1 MQDNYDRIKADNAEI
16 FAISIQ
22 DVPATRITVNR
33 ENLEFPVLSDTNLD
47 AVKPFNVEVPVDT
60 GALNP
65 STFLLESDGT
75 VVWKSIDTFDKRVP
89 TTRIM
94 KELSK
99 LW

>member
-22 DVPATRITVNR
+22 NIQRTKLTVQN
-33 ENLEFPVLSDTNLD
+33 EKLEFPVLSDTDLE
-47 AVKPFNVEVPVDT
+47 AVIPFNVEVPVDT
-60 GALNP
+60 GVPHP

-75 VVWKSIDTFDKRVP
+75 VVWKSIDTVDRRVS
-89 TTRIM
+89 TAQIM
-94 KELSK
+94 RELGK

>member
-16 FAISIQ
+16 FAISVQ

-47 AVKPFNVEVPVDT
+47 AVIPFNVEVPVDT
-60 GALNP
+60 GAPQP

-75 VVWKSIDTFDKRVP
+75 VVWKSIDTVDNRVP